1 MSGFLHRFWA
11 DRSAGPAA
19 EFALVVP
26 LLILFLFGIIDVG
39 RLMWTWN
46 QAEKATQQ
54 GVRLAA
60 VTNMIP
66 SGLRDYSFAVSGSIP
81 QGDVVPQSSFP
92 GVSCTSTSC
101 TCAAGGTCAFP
112 LTRDAT
118 AFDALVTRVARFK
131 SDVAATNVTVNYS
144 WSGLGFSGDPNG
156 PDVSPLVTVSLA
168 NLTFQPLILMG
179 LEVGLP
185 AFSATLTMEDGLGT
199 TSN

>member
-66 SGLRDYSFAVSGSIP
+66 SGLRDYSFAVSGSVP
-81 QGDVVPQSSFP
+81 QGDVVPQSSFSAITCDEA
-92 GVSCTSTSC
+92 SCACPSG
-101 TCAAGGTCAFP
+101 APCAFGT
-112 LTRDAT
+112 TRDAT
-118 AFDALVTRVARFK
+118 AFSALVERIALFK
-131 SDVAATNVTVNYS
+131 PDVTAADVTITYA

>member
-1 MSGFLHRFWA
+1 MSGLLHRFWM
-11 DRSAGPAA
+11 DRSGGPAA

-54 GVRLAA
+54 GVRFAA
-60 VTNMIP
+60 VTDMIP
-66 SGLRDYSFAVSGSIP
+66 SGLRTYSFALTGTVP
-81 QGDVVPQSSFP
+81 QGDVVPDTSFP
-92 GVSCTSTSC
+92 GVRCDN
-101 TCAAGGTCAFP
+101 AACVCLATRQNQTCAFP

-118 AFDALVTRVARFK
+118 AFNADVTITYA
-131 SDVAATNVTVNYS
+131 

-156 PDVSPLVTVSLA
+156 PDVSPLITVSLR
-168 NLTFQPLILMG
+168 NLTFQPLVLMG
-179 LEVGLP
+179 LEVDLP
-185 AFSATLTMEDGLGT
+185 AFSATLTMEDGLGL

>member
-66 SGLRDYSFAVSGSIP
+66 SGLRDYSFAVSGSVP
-81 QGDVVPQSSFP
+81 QGDVVPLASFP
-92 GVSCTSTSC
+92 GVRCTSTAC
-101 TCAAGGTCAFP
+101 TCAAGGACAFP

-118 AFDALVTRVARFK
+118 AFDALVARVARFK
-131 SDVAATNVTVNYS
+131 PDVAATNVTVDYA